1 MPPKKEKRKRD
12 DVQKEQQQEERNY
25 LRMILTAP
33 VYDVAKESSLQEAKS
48 LSQRV
53 SNKVFLKRED
63 EQQVFSFKLR
73 GAYNKMVNLTKEE
86 LSRGVVACSAG
97 NHAQGVALAAK
108 KLNTSA
114 IICMPTCTPGIKV
127 DNVKRLGAEVRLKGL
142 SFDEAKTECMKICDE
157 TGRVLIHPYDDPY
170 VIAGQ
175 GTIAVEIFRQLSS
188 ETKPDIIF
196 SCIGGGGLIAGI
208 LLYTKRVFPSCKVI
222 GVEANDANAMQQSLA
237 AGKVKSLE
245 TVGLFADGAAVKTVG
260 EETFRIAKECGL
272 DDCITVT
279 NDEICAA
286 IKDIFEDTRS
296 IVEPAG
302 ALAVAGMKRYMAEH
316 SLSGKNVVCITSGAN
331 MNFNRLRFVSER
343 AEIGED
349 REALM
354 SVIIPEEKGAFQ
366 KMSNCIFPHQIT
378 EFSYRFRPGGKAY
391 ILVAFSSEQKSVTVP
406 EVIKKLSEVGMTAH
420 DVTDNELAKSHGRYL
435 AGGRHK
441 VDSERLI
448 SFEFPEQAGSR
459 QLEKFLLKL
468 QEEFYI
474 TLLHYRNQG
483 SGTGRVLVGTPVPN
497 ERKSQFQEFANKM
510 GYTFRDETNNPVY
523 KSFLC

>member
-1 MPPKKEKRKRD
+1 MPPTKEKRKRE
-12 DVQKEQQQEERNY
+12 DVEKEERNY

-53 SNKVFLKRED
+53 NNTVFLKRED

-73 GAYNKMVNLTKEE
+73 GAYNRMINLTKDE
-86 LSRGVVACSAG
+86 LARGVIACSAG

-108 KLNTSA
+108 RLNTSA

-127 DNVKRLGAEVRLKGL
+127 DNVKRLGAEVHLKGL
-142 SFDEAKTECMKICDE
+142 SFDEAKSECMRIGKE

-175 GTIAVEIFRQLSS
+175 GTIAVEIFRQLS
-188 ETKPDIIF
+188 TGKRPDIIF
-196 SCIGGGGLIAGI
+196 SCIGGGGLISGI

-222 GVEANDANAMQQSLA
+222 GVEANDANAMQQSLE

-245 TVGLFADGAAVKTVG
+245 HVGLFADGAAVKTVG
-260 EETFRIAKECGL
+260 DETFRIAKECGI

-302 ALAVAGMKRYMAEH
+302 ALAVAGMKRYMSDH
-316 SLSGKNVVCITSGAN
+316 SLSGKTVVCITSGAN

-354 SVIIPEEKGAFQ
+354 SVVIPEEEGAFL
-366 KMSNCIFPHQIT
+366 KMSDCIFPYQIT

-391 ILVAFSSEQKSVTVP
+391 ILVAFSSEQRSLAVP
-406 EVIKKLSEVGMTAH
+406 EVIKKLSAAGMTAT

-435 AGGRHK
+435 VGGRHPVK
-441 VDSERLI
+441 EERLL
-448 SFEFPEQAGSR
+448 SFEFPEQVGSR
-459 QLEKFLLKL
+459 QLEKLLVKI
-468 QEEFYI
+468 QKEYYI

-483 SGTGRVLVGTPVPN
+483 SGTGGVLVGLKV
-497 ERKSQFQEFANKM
+497 
-510 GYTFRDETNNPVY
+510 
-523 KSFLC
+523 